1 MPFGSDALL
10 VMTVG
15 EPKRAVGAGSKR
27 FYVREPARSVITRR
41 HCHVTLNWSMSRRW
55 SGSQEEASGQ
65 QIEPRSAIHL
75 PLQHLQAVDLDFDR
89 SLTPGQRHPGHD
101 RGTVLPQSFGKAPEG
116 REGTGGRA
124 CQKMQKLRPTL
135 EPFGREDL
143 GNDCSIDGC
152 HRR

>member
-1 MPFGSDALL
+1 MDQPAVQPVGTGALHPHCMPLGSDALL

-55 SGSQEEASGQ
+55 SGRQEEASGQ

-75 PLQHLQAVDLDFDR
+75 PLKHLQAVDVPFDR
-89 SLTPGQRHPGHD
+89 SLTPGQRHPGLD
-101 RGTVLPQSFGKAPEG
+101 GSIVLTEFSGETLEG
-116 REGTGGRA
+116 REGTSGRA
-124 CQKMQKLRPTL
+124 RQPRVT
-135 EPFGREDL
+135 
-143 GNDCSIDGC
+143 
-152 HRR
+152 